1 LYLVSPSPF
10 PFALID
16 WMLSLRDTFRVIHPL
31 YAITAPTA
39 QAEVIRALIDIYR
52 HTGFLPDC
60 RMSLDKGFTQ
70 GGSNADSL
78 LADSFVKG
86 ITAGIDW
93 QTGFAAM
100 LKDAQVEGDWEVEGR
115 GGIASRDKY
124 GYIPVGDYAD
134 DPPSN
139 AGHTRYVS
147 RWLKFDLR
155 IDSLVGVPPAYWNMH
170 TTTSA
175 SLSSR
180 RGSTAPRTLRTS
192 SINQA
197 TGSTSGTS
205 TPRIRASRVSSS
217 RGTPMGAGFS
227 IHGSTAMA
235 CFARTTAAR
244 CLGIW
249 IVSWCV
255 LNWLI

>member
-1 LYLVSPSPF
+1 
-10 PFALID
+10 
-16 WMLSLRDTFRVIHPL
+16 MLSLRDTFRVIHPL

-39 QAEVIRALIDIYR
+39 QAEVIRTLIDIYR
-52 HTGFLPDC
+52 HTGFLLDC
-60 RMSLDKGFTQ
+60 RMSLDKGFTP

-115 GGIASRDKY
+115 GGIASHDKY
-124 GYIPVGDYAD
+124 GYIPVGDYED
-134 DPPSN
+134 EPPSN
-139 AGHTRYVS
+139 AGHTRHVS
-147 RWLKFDLR
+147 RRPCFRLKFDLR
-155 IDSLVGVPPAYWNMH
+155 IDSLVGVPPACWNMH

-180 RGSTAPRTLRTS
+180 RGSTAPRTRRTS

-197 TGSTSGTS
+197 TGSTLWNFN
-205 TPRIRASRVSSS
+205 ASNT
-217 RGTPMGAGFS
+217 GFAGF
-227 IHGSTAMA
+227 IQPRNADGSWFFDSTFDRNGVFRPDHCSPVFGHLDCFFGA
-235 CFARTTAAR
+235 C
-244 CLGIW
+244 
-249 IVSWCV
+249 
-255 LNWLI
+255 